1 MKDHDPVDGGMTP
14 ARREFLKKSGA
25 TVAGVGVL
33 STGGLLTTPAESLAQ
48 TPGAL
53 DAAETKTLMRMTRD
67 VYPHDGLPDS
77 VYAKVVQMLDGAAQ
91 KDAATA
97 QMLSDGVKELNA
109 AARRAFKKDY
119 AAVAK
124 ESDRVGILQSMEG
137 TPFFQ
142 KIRGDMITGIYNNP
156 DVWQALGYEGP
167 SAHLGGYLKRGFDDI
182 AWL

>member
-1 MKDHDPVDGGMTP
+1 
-14 ARREFLKKSGA
+14 
-25 TVAGVGVL
+25 
-33 STGGLLTTPAESLAQ
+33 
-48 TPGAL
+48 
-53 DAAETKTLMRMTRD
+53 
-67 VYPHDGLPDS
+67 
-77 VYAKVVQMLDGAAQ
+77 
-91 KDAATA
+91 
-97 QMLSDGVKELNA
+97 MLSDGVKDLNA

-156 DVWQALGYEGP
+156 DVAGTRVRGASRT
-167 SAHLGGYLKRGFDDI
+167 SAVTLSAGFDDI